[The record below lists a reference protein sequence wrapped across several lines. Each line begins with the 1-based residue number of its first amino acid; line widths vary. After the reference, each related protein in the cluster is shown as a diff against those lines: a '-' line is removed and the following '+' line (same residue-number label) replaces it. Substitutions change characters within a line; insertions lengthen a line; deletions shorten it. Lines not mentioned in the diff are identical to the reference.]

1 MGPEARKKLLK
12 RYNGHCAYCGCELTE
27 ETMTVDHFIP
37 RSKLYKKPDR
47 DKINNFVPAC
57 KVCNHVKSNMD
68 IRKMRMYFRR
78 TVNGFLKRAGY
89 PELLARE
96 FKFYFEQPEFTGKLP
111 QARKLILEK
120 QKKDAALVKHQHA
133 EIKKVKA
140 AISAKKRAADTTLN
154 KLHNKIA
161 KLRKTKQEELAALNK
176 KSKSLKQSVRDLRK
190 QKAALTNED

>member
-37 RSKLYKKPDR
+37 RSKLHGKPDR

-57 KVCNHVKSNMD
+57 RVCNHVKSNQGM
-68 IRKMRMYFRR
+68 KQMRMYFRN

-140 AISAKKRAADTTLN
+140 AISAKKRAANSELG
-154 KLHNKIA
+154 KLQNKIA
-161 KLRKTKQEELAALNK
+161 KLRTSKQKEISVLNK

-190 QKAALTNED
+190 QKAELTNEK